1 MNPSPIESRKPL
13 KISTARRGGSNLV
26 LGLFLL
32 PGKRRRDALLFSDF
46 CRTVDDIADSQEIT
60 PEEKRDLLNDWL
72 EALKPDHGQ
81 SLPEGFREMIARR
94 HLDCHLLEQIVQ
106 GMLMDVGDQ
115 ELCLYATFQDLEI
128 YCRRVASAVGLTS
141 VRIFG
146 AKTSD
151 AMGKDVKCYAE
162 QLGIALQLTNILR
175 DVAEDASM
183 GRIYI
188 PLEDLERFGVR
199 QNDLLG
205 CIPSPAMT
213 HLLNHQAERA
223 DSFFAKA
230 ELAWA
235 EMTANQ
241 RRLMRPARLMSAMYR
256 DLLLQ
261 MHRDRYDVFAKRY
274 RVPTLRKL
282 LLLLR
287 VMTSKEL
294 RPRNGSRR
302 GAERALG
309 R

>member
-1 MNPSPIESRKPL
+1 MNPSPIELRNPL
-13 KISTARRGGSNLV
+13 KISSARQGGSNLV

-72 EALKPDHGQ
+72 EALKPDNGQ

-106 GMLMDVGDQ
+106 GMLMDVGDP
-115 ELCLYATFQDLEI
+115 ELCRYATFQDLEI

-151 AMGKDVKCYAE
+151 ALGKDVECYAE

-199 QNDLLG
+199 QNDILG

-287 VMTSKEL
+287 VMTS
-294 RPRNGSRR
+294 RS
-302 GAERALG
+302 
-309 R
+309 